1 MKYEVINIRTI
12 ENEFGGLSF
21 FEGEHDIPFAIKHLC
36 CIYKTDEERKRTFY
50 TDAASQLLMFCPYGE
65 VEVIVNDD
73 LQQESIMLDN
83 PAIGLL
89 LQNGMWEKLNWRK
102 EKSVVCVA
110 VSELLKECNV
120 EGELV

>member
-65 VEVIVNDD
+65 VEVAYSRNQLCLITQRSGFCCRMECGKS
-73 LQQESIMLDN
+73 L
-83 PAIGLL
+83 IGEKKKVLYAWL
-89 LQNGMWEKLNWRK
+89 YQN
-102 EKSVVCVA
+102 C
-110 VSELLKECNV
+110 
-120 EGELV
+120 